1 VIQPVTEQIAGIA
14 AHPQDDLILATTLT
28 AQAPDL
34 VTGDQ
39 PLLQRGAY
47 CGTRHH
53 FNPQNLLRGE
63 RPQRLGAS

>member
-1 VIQPVTEQIAGIA
+1 
-14 AHPQDDLILATTLT
+14 
-28 AQAPDL
+28 

-53 FNPQNLLRGE
+53 FNPH
-63 RPQRLGAS
+63 S